1 MGETVQ
7 KSAPLSTRV
16 SAGQSAKATY
26 GLLPGAGGSAWYWHL
41 VEAELRSRG
50 HDVAAVDLPADDPH
64 AGLAEYTEVVLE
76 AISDASQLVLVAQSL
91 AGFTAPLV
99 CERREVRLLVLLNAM
114 IPMPGETAGEWWSNT
129 GQEAA
134 KHADAVAHGRPSDG
148 GFDLLTD
155 FFHDV
160 PRQIF
165 EEAVAHDRSQSERPF
180 ADRWPLAGWPAV
192 PTRVVV
198 GRDDR
203 FFPADFQRR
212 IAKERLGLDADEVP
226 GGHLVALSYPLPLVE
241 RLEAYRL
248 EILDRTSA
256 P

>member
-1 MGETVQ
+1 
-7 KSAPLSTRV
+7 
-16 SAGQSAKATY
+16 
-26 GLLPGAGGSAWYWHL
+26 
-41 VEAELRSRG
+41 
-50 HDVAAVDLPADDPH
+50 
-64 AGLAEYTEVVLE
+64 
-76 AISDASQLVLVAQSL
+76 
-91 AGFTAPLV
+91 
-99 CERREVRLLVLLNAM
+99 
-114 IPMPGETAGEWWSNT
+114 SNT
-129 GQEAA
+129 NQEAA
-134 KHADAVAHGRPSDG
+134 KKADAVAHGRPADA

-155 FFHDV
+155 FFHV
-160 PRQIF
+160 PRQIL
-165 EEAVAHDRSQSERPF
+165 EEATARDRSQAERPF

-248 EILDRTSA
+248 AILVNTSA